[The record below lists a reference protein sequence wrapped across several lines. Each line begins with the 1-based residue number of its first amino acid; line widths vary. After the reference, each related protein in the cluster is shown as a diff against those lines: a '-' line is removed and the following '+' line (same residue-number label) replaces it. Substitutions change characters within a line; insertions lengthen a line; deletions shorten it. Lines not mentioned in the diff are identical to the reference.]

1 MERKKE
7 GMNSRRRVR
16 PAAGERGSRGRRI
29 ALVVALSVIGLA
41 VLLGASGSL
50 VLHRILTTGQLR
62 RWVNHDPDKLRLEYA
77 SASGWFPWDVRV
89 SGLELRSRDPNVE
102 WYFRMDEARLAFA
115 PLELLAH
122 RFHITRVRAR
132 GLAYRLRVRIPKAE
146 ASAAHFA
153 ALPPIPGFPDPPFQD
168 AGPEPP
174 PSAHPFEIVVDDL
187 RVDDVREVWIDIWRL
202 GGAKGTLAGSF
213 DLHPH
218 HRASVGR
225 TRLSLAGGSLSLGPH
240 TIVRPFEFSTE
251 AAIRPFDPRSVR
263 GNDVWPYISGKLEA
277 NGKLAGLGFLN
288 HFLRSSPEPRIENG
302 AGTLRT
308 ELTIDRG
315 KGSGTLTTASRRVSA
330 RYHDAGITADATARV
345 RIREWDFQ
353 HDRID
358 IGGTRLDL
366 ANVLAG
372 EPGPDSRDWWG
383 RFDLKKAEIGGRP
396 DAFRSDVSL
405 HCRDARPLFTLF
417 QTNLPGWA
425 RGVLKLE
432 DLDAH
437 GTIGLGKKRVD
448 LDGFDARGGSFE
460 IRGRYQS
467 RPDGRDGAFLL
478 ESGPLAV
485 GLDIEGK
492 SSRLKLAGA
501 RKWYVERTAEKS
513 AKK

>member
-1 MERKKE
+1 MARKKT
-7 GMNSRRRVR
+7 GMDRPRKGRRSG
-16 PAAGERGSRGRRI
+16 ASRI
-29 ALVVALSVIGLA
+29 ALVVALSVVGLLA
-41 VLLGASGSL
+41 LLAASGSL
-50 VLHRILTTGQLR
+50 VLHHVLTTGQLR
-62 RWVNHDPDKLRLEYA
+62 RWVNDHPDKMRLEYA

-102 WYFRMDEARLAFA
+102 WYFRMDEARLVFA
-115 PLELLAH
+115 PLELAAH
-122 RFHITRVRAR
+122 RLHITRVRAQ
-132 GLAYRLRVRIPKAE
+132 GLAYRLRVRVPKAE

-153 ALPPIPGFPDPPFQD
+153 ALPPIPGFPDPPYKD
-168 AGPEPP
+168 ASPEPP
-174 PSAHPFEIVVDDL
+174 PSRHPLEIVVDDL
-187 RVDDVREVWIDIWRL
+187 RVDGVREVWIDIWKL
-202 GGAKGTLAGSF
+202 GGAANGTLVGSF

-225 TRLSLAGGSLSLGPH
+225 THLSLAGGSLSLGPH

-251 AAIRPFDPRSVR
+251 GAIRAFDPRSVR

-277 NGKLAGLGFLN
+277 KGTLAGLGFLN

-302 AGTLRT
+302 AGTLRS

-315 KGSGTLTTASRRVSA
+315 KGSGTVATASRRVSA
-330 RYHDAGITADATARV
+330 RYDDATITADATTRV
-345 RIREWDFQ
+345 RIRDWDFQ
-353 HDRID
+353 HDRVD
-358 IGGTRLDL
+358 IGGTRVEL
-366 ANVLAG
+366 AKVLAG

-383 RFDLKKAEIGGRP
+383 RFDLTKADIAGGRP

-425 RGVLKLE
+425 RGLLKLE
-432 DLDAH
+432 GLDAH
-437 GTIGLGKKRVD
+437 ATVGLGKKRVD
-448 LDGFDARGGSFE
+448 IEGLEARGGSFE
-460 IRGRYQS
+460 IRGRYHA
-467 RPDGRDGAFLL
+467 RRDDRDGAFLV
-478 ESGPLAV
+478 ETGPLAV

-492 SSRLKLAGA
+492 SSKLKLASA